1 MNDHNLLI
9 HNHIIKNALKSVSGG
24 NIKKPK
30 KKNCGNISSQ
40 ILKMLIYFF
49 IFRFISRLLAFFDD
63 ELTTHRNKKCRFD
76 FKGTVSVI
84 SSDPPR
90 KNYIARSTT
99 LSLKPLSDLFNLDS
113 SYMFPCSR
121 NTHVTFV
128 YKSHLRK

>member
-1 MNDHNLLI
+1 MIDQNLLI

-24 NIKKPK
+24 NIKNPK
-30 KKNCGNISSQ
+30 KKELWEYFFTDSKNAY
-40 ILKMLIYFF
+40 LFF